1 MVTMR
6 RTLNVAILFAAALVA
21 AACTFT
27 QLAYSNIGLAYN
39 NAAPM
44 LAWMVSDYVDMSD
57 DQKEFVRDRFA
68 RAFTWHRTREL
79 PEYHRFFEKVLM
91 QAQDSISVEEAA
103 VDHGEL
109 RRYYH
114 RSVERLLPDM
124 ADFLLQLDSLQARQ
138 MQRRFDKDNRKMVGD
153 ATEGESQER
162 LEKRIDRFLVH
173 VEQFI
178 GGVNDSQRE
187 MARAYLA
194 GLPELV
200 DERLADRRYR
210 QSHILALVQAKPPRD
225 EVVAQLRR
233 LFIDTQTWRSPEYQQ
248 KLRDRDR
255 ALFQFIARIS
265 ASLTPEQRAAFQR
278 RIHGFISDITEITAS
293 RAAERG

>member
-6 RTLNVAILFAAALVA
+6 RTLKVAILLAAALVA

-27 QLAYSNIGLAYN
+27 QLAYSNVGLAYN

-44 LAWMVSDYVDMSD
+44 LTWMVSDYVDMSD
-57 DQKEFVRDRFA
+57 DQKEFVRDRFS
-68 RAFTWHRTREL
+68 RAFSWHRAREL
-79 PEYHRFFEKVLM
+79 PEYHRFFEKVLV
-91 QAQDSISVEEAA
+91 QAQDNISVEEAA
-103 VDHGEL
+103 VDHREL

-114 RSVERLLPDM
+114 RSAERLLPDM
-124 ADFLLQLDSLQARQ
+124 ADFLLQLDSLQAKQ
-138 MQRRFDKDNRKMVGD
+138 MQKRFDKDNRKMVGD

-162 LEKRIDRFLVH
+162 LEKRIERFLVH

-178 GGVNDSQRE
+178 GDVNDPQRE
-187 MARAYLA
+187 MVRAYLA

-210 QSHILALVQAKPPRD
+210 QSRILVLVQSKPPRD
-225 EVVAQLRR
+225 EVVSELRR
-233 LFIDTQTWRSPEYQQ
+233 LFIDTETWRSPEYQQ

-278 RIHGFISDITEITAS
+278 RIHGFIRDITEITAS